1 MIMTMARFVQTMML
15 VSLVV
20 VSHASVAA
28 PLSGA
33 QSTQFGDVRR
43 GAWIAEGDYALAP
56 IPFVRFCMSNPTE
69 CASDGRTG
77 HVALDAAAWQ
87 ELNEINTMVNQRI
100 SPNYAQ
106 AGRLEWSLS
115 TAYGDCNDYAVQ
127 KRHELLSRGWPA
139 SALSL
144 AVVTTALGEGHLVL
158 TVRTDRGDIVLDNLR
173 SRIVAWNATGYRF
186 SKRQSASQPNYWV
199 EVKGRRAKPDGE
211 AIALRTPPEEPANDA
226 AKLSQPT
233 DAPTVPVESEMNP
246 ATSPTIVSAS
256 YANIDGPEFH

>member
-1 MIMTMARFVQTMML
+1 MIMAIFVRALMLIPLVL
-15 VSLVV
+15 VSQ
-20 VSHASVAA
+20 ASVAA
-28 PLSGA
+28 PLSGG
-33 QSTQFGDVRR
+33 QSTLFGDARR
-43 GAWIAEGDYALAP
+43 ATWIAEGDYALAP
-56 IPFVRFCMSNPTE
+56 IPFVRFCMSNPAE
-69 CASDGRTG
+69 CASDGRIG

-87 ELNEINTMVNQRI
+87 ELNEINDAVNQRI

-173 SRIVAWNATGYRF
+173 SRIVAWNSTGYRF
-186 SKRQSASQPNYWV
+186 VKRQSASQPNYWV

-211 AIALRTPPEEPANDA
+211 TIALRN
-226 AKLSQPT
+226 
-233 DAPTVPVESEMNP
+233 PVETPAIDTTKPPQMADTPAVQAETNP
-246 ATSPTIVSAS
+246 ETQPMIVSAS
-256 YANIDGPEFH
+256 FSNVDGSEFH

>member
-1 MIMTMARFVQTMML
+1 MIMIMTRFVQAVML
-15 VSLVV
+15 VLLVV
-20 VSHASVAA
+20 VSHASIAA
-28 PLSGA
+28 PLSGG

-69 CASDGRTG
+69 CASDGRTA

-87 ELNEINTMVNQRI
+87 ELNEINNVVNQRI

-199 EVKGRRAKPDGE
+199 EVKGRRMKPDGE
-211 AIALRTPPEEPANDA
+211 AVALRSPIEIPANDA
-226 AKLSQPT
+226 AKPPQPT
-233 DAPTVPVESEMNP
+233 VQVESETNP
-246 ATSPTIVSAS
+246 ETSPTIVSAS
-256 YANIDGPEFH
+256 YANIDSPEFH

>member
-1 MIMTMARFVQTMML
+1 MIMTSFVRALML
-15 VSLVV
+15 VSLAL

-28 PLSGA
+28 PLSGG
-33 QSTQFGDVRR
+33 QSTLFGDIRR
-43 GAWIAEGDYALAP
+43 AAWIAEGDYALAP
-56 IPFVRFCMSNPTE
+56 IPFVRFCMSNPAE
-69 CASDGRTG
+69 CAGDGRIG
-77 HVALDAAAWQ
+77 HIALDAAAWQ
-87 ELNEINTMVNQRI
+87 ELNEINNAVNQRI

-106 AGRLEWSLS
+106 AGRLEWSLG

-173 SRIVAWNATGYRF
+173 SRIVAWNSTGYRF

-199 EVKGRRAKPDGE
+199 EVKGRRTKPDGA
-211 AIALRTPPEEPANDA
+211 AIALRIPVEPPAIEA
-226 AKLSQPT
+226 AKPPQMA
-233 DAPTVPVESEMNP
+233 DAPAVQAENETNSETNP
-246 ATSPTIVSAS
+246 MIVSAS
-256 YANIDGPEFH
+256 FSNIDGPESR